1 MYKTLHSRRYQL
13 LLAALIQT
21 RKDRDVTQVDLAK
34 RLRVEQSWI
43 SKCERGARR
52 LDVVELEI
60 WCDALGVSLPD
71 FLKAYGKAI
80 ATSQR

>member
-13 LLAALIQT
+13 LLTALIQA
-21 RKDRDVTQVDLAK
+21 RKDREVTQVDLAK

-60 WCDALGVSLPD
+60 WCQALGVSLSD
-71 FLKAYGKAI
+71 FLKAYGKA
-80 ATSQR
+80 AAAQR